1 MKENLR
7 SGYHAFPKHDEDDDP
22 ERLEQ
27 KKNFRTPQRFDARR
41 TLGRSLGKTIVS
53 AKAKAIAKIPMTW

>member
-7 SGYHAFPKHDEDDDP
+7 SGYHTFPKHGEDDDP

-27 KKNFRTPQRFDARR
+27 EKNFRTPQRFYARR
-41 TLGRSLGKTIVS
+41 
-53 AKAKAIAKIPMTW
+53 

>member
-27 KKNFRTPQRFDARR
+27 EKNFRTPQRFDAHR
-41 TLGRSLGKTIVS
+41 
-53 AKAKAIAKIPMTW
+53 